1 MNRKHIPISIISF
14 AILFAVQYVLIY
26 NTFVLR
32 NNQYQVEE
40 RKILDSTYRNL
51 MLNDK
56 LFPGGQQLI
65 DSIIQPY
72 YPAFRQAQ
80 QQGSKEFDQVARKFC
95 DTLFT
100 SLQRSSNTDS
110 LFRELIANAA
120 LDTTLQYALIIT
132 DFEITFDGRNYH
144 KVLKG
149 KWELNNSRPYIQID
163 GTLQAIDKQNQI
175 TGLTVSSPQDNSY
188 KIAFELHA
196 DNPDSRFYRIIKQM
210 APTLILSFIAIS
222 LVIGIYYLTYRNWAR
237 QKKMTEMTSDFLNSI
252 THEFHTPITTII
264 VANRSIEN
272 LESAVSSDKIQELTA
287 IIARQS
293 LRLQKLIK
301 QALNITELNEYNLD
315 KESFKLLPLLNE
327 SVSDYTLSVKHNV
340 SLTFIDELQ
349 NPDTDIRLNKFLF
362 TTAVYNIFDN
372 AVKYNTSKIKT
383 IKIRLF
389 KKNEVIGIEISDN
402 GIGMN
407 EEQFQ
412 TIFQKFYRGKEY
424 MNRPGLGLGLFYVK
438 KVAEAHGWRLEIS
451 SARNVGTVFTIWVH

>member
-1 MNRKHIPISIISF
+1 MNKKHIPISIVSF
-14 AILFAVQYVLIY
+14 AILFAVQYILIY

-32 NNQYQVEE
+32 NNQYQVQE
-40 RKILDSTYRNL
+40 RKILDSAYRSL

-65 DSIIQPY
+65 DSIIRPY
-72 YPAFRQAQ
+72 YPIFRAAEER
-80 QQGSKEFDQVARKFC
+80 GPDEFDRVAQRFC

-100 SLQRSSNTDS
+100 SLQSRSNADS
-110 LFRELIANAA
+110 LFRELIANAS
-120 LDTTLQYALIIT
+120 LDTTLNYVLIIT

-144 KVLKG
+144 KILKG
-149 KWELNNSRPYIQID
+149 RWQLNHDRPYIVID
-163 GTLQAIDKQNQI
+163 GTLNVVDKQNQI

-196 DNPDSRFYRIIKQM
+196 DNPDSRFYRIIRQM
-210 APTLILSFIAIS
+210 APTLILSVIAIS
-222 LVIGIYYLTYRNWAR
+222 LVIGIYFLTYRSWVR

-272 LESAVSSDKIQELTA
+272 LERAATPEKIHEFTS

-301 QALNITELNEYNLD
+301 QALNITELNEYNLE
-315 KESFKLLPLLNE
+315 KENFKLVPLLTE
-327 SVSDYTLSVKHNV
+327 SVSDYTLSVKQDV
-340 SLTFIDELQ
+340 KLKFINELQ
-349 NPDTDIRLNKFLF
+349 HPDMEIKLNKFLF

-372 AVKYNTSKIKT
+372 AVKYNTATIKT
-383 IKIRLF
+383 IKIRLLE
-389 KKNEVIGIEISDN
+389 KQDLIGIEISDN
-402 GIGMN
+402 GIGMH

-424 MNRPGLGLGLFYVK
+424 LNRPGLGLGLFYVK
-438 KVAEAHGWRLEIS
+438 KVAEAHGWRLEIAS
-451 SARNVGTVFTIWVH
+451 VKNVGTIFTIWIN